1 MTHKDD
7 KKTDIDL
14 KKKLQEA
21 AKAAQKKE
29 DQEQQNNTNLEN
41 SETEK
46 LKAEL
51 SQMTEL
57 AKRTMADLQN
67 LRRRQEEEKFVWIK
81 MANIDLLR
89 ALLPILDNF
98 ERSKQHIPKEGD
110 EFYKGLEMSI
120 NQFQQVIQ
128 NAGVKAIESVE
139 KPFNPD
145 FHEAISQGP
154 GEKDIIIEE
163 FEKGYMLSGRV
174 IRHAKV
180 RVGNGQTRSAGT

>member
-7 KKTDIDL
+7 KKNDIDL

-21 AKAAQKKE
+21 TKEAREKEAK
-29 DQEQQNNTNLEN
+29 EQQNNENLEN
-41 SETEK
+41 AETEN
-46 LKAEL
+46 LKTEL
-51 SQMTEL
+51 AQMTEL

-67 LRRRQEEEKFVWIK
+67 LRRRQEEEKLNWIK
-81 MANIDLLR
+81 MANIDLIR

-110 EFYKGLEMSI
+110 ECYKGLEMSI
-120 NQFQQVIQ
+120 NQFHQVIQ
-128 NAGVKAIESVE
+128 NEGVKAIESIG
-139 KPFNPD
+139 KLFNPD

-154 GEKDIIIEE
+154 GEKNIIIEE

-180 RVGNGQTRSAGT
+180 RVGNGEQTQSEA

>member
-7 KKTDIDL
+7 KKHDIDF

-21 AKAAQKKE
+21 TLEAQKKE
-29 DQEQQNNTNLEN
+29 AQEQQSNLS
-41 SETEK
+41 SEKSEMEK

-51 SQMTEL
+51 EKMTEL

-67 LRRRQEEEKFVWIK
+67 LRRRQEEEKFTWIK
-81 MANIDLLR
+81 MANIELLR

-110 EFYKGLEMSI
+110 NFYKGLEMSI

-128 NAGVKAIESVE
+128 NAGITVIESVG

-154 GEKDIIIEE
+154 GEKNIIIEE
-163 FEKGYMLSGRV
+163 LEKGYILSDRV

-180 RVGNGQTRSAGT
+180 RVGNGENL